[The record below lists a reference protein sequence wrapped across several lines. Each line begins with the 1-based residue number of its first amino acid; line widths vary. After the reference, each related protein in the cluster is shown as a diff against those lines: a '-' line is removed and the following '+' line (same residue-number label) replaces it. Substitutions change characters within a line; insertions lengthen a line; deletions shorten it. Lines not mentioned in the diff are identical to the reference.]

1 MRWRRSALIAA
12 AAMLTACGPALADTI
27 LHLADTETVM
37 AHPDELVATLRVEAS
52 AASAAA
58 TQQVV
63 NNVMAAALARARQ
76 VAGVTA
82 ATQGYTGWQATQP
95 QRWQA
100 SQILTLRSH
109 DGPALLTL
117 VGELQ
122 QKGLATSE
130 LSWQLSS
137 EASRTARDQAMRE
150 ALSAL
155 RARAEEAAGLLGL
168 RFELVSASQH
178 CHAAT
183 GADFATRDDGHGGRC
198 ADAAQRAGRGY
209 PGERDGGR
217 GCGAGAEVSI
227 LRGAP
232 ASSGIDQHTRIEH
245 AARIE
250 RALRRFQRNREQLR
264 PLAIVPGSMIAS
276 DGVVM
281 GDRAA

>member
-109 DGPALLTL
+109 DGPALLD
-117 VGELQ
+117 
-122 QKGLATSE
+122 S
-130 LSWQLSS
+130 
-137 EASRTARDQAMRE
+137 
-150 ALSAL
+150 
-155 RARAEEAAGLLGL
+155 
-168 RFELVSASQH
+168 
-178 CHAAT
+178 
-183 GADFATRDDGHGGRC
+183 GR
-198 ADAAQRAGRGY
+198 R
-209 PGERDGGR
+209 
-217 GCGAGAEVSI
+217 
-227 LRGAP
+227 AP
-232 ASSGIDQHTRIEH
+232 AEGPRD
-245 AARIE
+245 E
-250 RALRRFQRNREQLR
+250 RAL
-264 PLAIVPGSMIAS
+264 LAAFVGGVADGSRSGYARS
-276 DGVVM
+276 AECVAGA
-281 GDRAA
+281 R